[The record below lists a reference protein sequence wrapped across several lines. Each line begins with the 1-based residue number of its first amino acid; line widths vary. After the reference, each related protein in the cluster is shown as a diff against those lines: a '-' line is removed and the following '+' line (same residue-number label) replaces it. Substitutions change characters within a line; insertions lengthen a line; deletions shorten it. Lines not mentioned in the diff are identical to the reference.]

1 MQRFPLL
8 AYLFMINHKISLRAV
23 ATALAFAT
31 ASAFCAEA
39 IVKPVPQPDM
49 HGLAPDVAKRLTQ
62 AHDDF
67 EAGRVNLVGSS
78 LAEAYAQLGAFYVKE
93 GFPDSAAVAFYDAT
107 QLDPKD
113 ARWWYVSGVVAHQQ
127 NKNTEARTDFE
138 TALSIDKVYVPIRVR
153 LADLL
158 AAQGD
163 LDGARKI
170 LLDATKD
177 NPDHGELF
185 AFLGRTELKQRR
197 YDDAIA
203 HLQQALKAEPQAT
216 ALYKDL
222 AAAYQGKGDND
233 QAQAARAKAGD
244 GQPLIADPIVTGIYV
259 ASRAPATPS
268 GDTPID
274 LARQFMGQQQFGLA
288 RSELVESLKSNP
300 SDIEALALAARLDAL
315 LGRSDAAQDEARR
328 ALKIDANNASANLS
342 QGMVYEFGGDDAK
355 AQPFYQRA
363 AKADPNLPDAHLL
376 LGNALMRRSHFADA
390 AEEYRK
396 LVAIDAS
403 STESQ
408 GRLAAALVAAGRCRE
423 GINAISNG
431 LSARARDGDLMQIF
445 VRLAATCNAATQ
457 QERAMALD
465 YGQALYSQRPDA
477 ADTVAFALAQAANGK
492 FDEAQKSQAEAI
504 FEAERAHDRN
514 RANAY
519 RETMRLY
526 AAHKIPDH
534 PWPADHPYLKPAML
548 TVVEANTKP

>member
-1 MQRFPLL
+1 MQRLPP
-8 AYLFMINHKISLRAV
+8 AYLFMVNHKFSLRL
-23 ATALAFAT
+23 LAIAFVCAT
-31 ASAFCAEA
+31 ASAVGADA

-49 HGLAPDVAKRLTQ
+49 HGLAPDVVKRLTD
-62 AHDDF
+62 AHNDF
-67 EAGRVNLVGSS
+67 EVGRVNLVGAT
-78 LAEAYAQLGAFYVKE
+78 LAEGYAQLGAFYVKE
-93 GFPDSAAVAFYDAT
+93 GFPESAAVAFYDAT

-113 ARWWYVSGVVAHQQ
+113 ARWWYVSGVVAHQL

-138 TALSIDKVYVPIRVR
+138 TALSIDKVYVPIRLR

-163 LDGARKI
+163 LEGARKT

-185 AFLGRTELKQRR
+185 AFLGRTELKQHR

-203 HLQQALKAEPQAT
+203 HLQQALKTAPQAI

-222 AAAYQGKGDND
+222 ADAYQAKGDND

-244 GQPLIADPIVTGIYV
+244 GQPVIADPIVTGIYMT
-259 ASRAPATPS
+259 ARAAPPPP
-268 GDTPID
+268 GDKPID
-274 LARQFMGQQQFGLA
+274 LARQFMGQQQFEMA
-288 RSELVESLKSNP
+288 RSQLVETLKSNP
-300 SDIEALALAARLDAL
+300 DDIDGLALAARLDAL

-363 AKADPNLPDAHLL
+363 AKANPNLPDPHLL
-376 LGNALMRRSHFADA
+376 LGNALMRRARFAEA

-403 STESQ
+403 SIESQ

-423 GINAISNG
+423 GINAISSG
-431 LSARARDGDLMQIF
+431 LSSRARDGDLMQIF
-445 VRLAATCNAATQ
+445 VRLAATCNASTQ

-477 ADTVAFALAQAANGK
+477 ADTVALALAQAANGK
-492 FDEAQKSQAEAI
+492 FDDAQKSQAEAI
-504 FEAERAHDRN
+504 FQAERAHDRA

-534 PWPADHPYLKPAML
+534 PWPADHPYLRPAML
-548 TVVEANTKP
+548 TVLDTKTKP